1 MQVTKEQIEP
11 CTVALDIQIEPE
23 IVSKAY
29 ERAYKDFGKFTN
41 VPGFR
46 PGKAPRAMLER
57 YVNQEKLRERVMELV
72 AAPAYRE
79 ALQQENI
86 NPYLDPEVEFSDLA
100 DGQPWQFKALV
111 PTAPQITLGDLK
123 GISVERPVYQVTD
136 EDVTQQIDSLRNEHA
151 RLEKV
156 EGRGVQ
162 PEDVIIA
169 EMKVTVE
176 GEEPPTEPR
185 RTLIRLGD
193 NIPGFD
199 DAVMGQQVD
208 EERSFKLTYPEDYQD
223 AEKAGKTADFEVRI
237 ASISRRVLPELT
249 DEWVKGAMP
258 FQTVEELKDAV
269 RKAQEG
275 RLKDLSDRVAE
286 SRIVEEIINRSTI
299 AFPGA
304 MTREEMQEEAEQL
317 GQELQQRSLSYEQ
330 YLQMS
335 GMTEEQHQA
344 RMAQTAEERVKTT
357 LVLRELAKQENIEVA
372 GEEMAE
378 EFARIAAT
386 NNLSDEDAR
395 RLIRDERR
403 RTAVANTVI
412 RRKLRARLFEMAE
425 VKDVETKPE
434 GAAT

>member
-11 CTVALDIQIEPE
+11 CTVALDIQVEPE

>member
-1 MQVTKEQIEP
+1 MQVTKEQVEP
-11 CTVALDIQIEPE
+11 CTVALDIQVEPE
-23 IVSKAY
+23 IVSRAY

-72 AAPAYRE
+72 ATPAYRE
-79 ALQQENI
+79 ALEQEKI
-86 NPYLDPEVEFSDLA
+86 SPYLDPEVEFSDLA

-136 EDVTQQIDSLRNEHA
+136 EDVNQQIDSLRGEHA

-156 EGRGVQ
+156 EGRGVE

-176 GEEPPTEPR
+176 GEEPPAEPR

-199 DAVMGQQVD
+199 EAVLGQQVD
-208 EERSFKLTYPEDYQD
+208 EERTFKLTYPEDYQD
-223 AEKAGKTADFEVRI
+223 PEKAGKTADFEVKI

-258 FQTVEELKDAV
+258 FQTVEELKDTV

-275 RLKDLSDRVAE
+275 RMKDLSDRIAE
-286 SRIVEEIINRSTI
+286 GRIVEEIIKRSTI
-299 AFPGA
+299 EFPGA

-317 GQELQQRSLSYEQ
+317 GRELQQRGLSYEQ

-357 LVLRELAKQENIEVA
+357 LVLRELAKNENIEVT
-372 GEEMAE
+372 GDEMAE

-386 NNLSDEDAR
+386 NSLSDEDTR

-403 RTAVANTVI
+403 RTAVANTII

-425 VKDVETKPE
+425 IKDVEAKPE
-434 GAAT
+434 GAAA